1 MTKFDRRRKYYL
13 ILDCETAT
21 LPFAQEYSGK
31 LRDKVAL
38 ARPLIYDIGWK
49 VVDRN
54 GNEYKRVNYLITE
67 IFSVP
72 QIFDTAYYA
81 DKRPLY
87 IEKLKN
93 GEITLASW
101 DCVALELLEDM
112 EAVDS
117 VGAYNAMFDYKR
129 AISFTEKYIRE
140 LYGNDFQAWLKMQK
154 RICDNMDKPYKK
166 SNREFDGDHFTFR
179 GVTVPLFDLWGLACE
194 HILNS
199 DEYRKTA
206 EENEWFSASGK
217 YYSTNAQ
224 SAYRFISGEHDF
236 DEAHTAIDDCDIETL
251 IFAVIVKMT
260 KNKWAKGIMPFPFK
274 IVGTVPI
281 TEDMGE

>member
-21 LPFAQEYSGK
+21 LPFVKEYSGK

-38 ARPLIYDIGWK
+38 ARPLIYDLGWK

-54 GNEYKRVNYLITE
+54 GNEYKRTNYLITE
-67 IFSVP
+67 VFSVP

-87 IEKLKN
+87 ISKLQNK
-93 GEITLASW
+93 EIELVSW
-101 DCVALELLEDM
+101 DIAIAELLEDM
-112 EAVDS
+112 QAVDS

-129 AISFTEKYIRE
+129 AIAFTEKYIRE
-140 LYGNDFQAWLKMQK
+140 LYGNDFHAWLKMQK

-166 SNREFDGDHFTFR
+166 RNTDFDGEHFTLR
-179 GVTVPLFDLWGLACE
+179 GVTVPLFDLWGLACK
-194 HILNS
+194 HILDC

-206 EENEWFSASGK
+206 EENEWKSASGK

-224 SAYRFISGEHDF
+224 NAYRFISGDYNF
-236 DEAHTAIDDCDIETL
+236 DEAHTAIDDCDIEAA

-260 KNKWAKGIMPFPFK
+260 KNKWERGIEHFPFK
-274 IVGTVPI
+274 IEGEVPS